1 MDDRPVNSIALVHEP
16 VKQNLRSVH
25 AGVNVRPGCAP
36 AVVADLREFRR
47 DFCGR
52 CWILHS
58 REPLCTMGLLEDGG
72 EGGSRTHEPG
82 FTRLPAFEAG
92 SFDHSDTSPRWLNHS
107 NGGAPA
113 GQRWSRYAK
122 NSHGAAANIKLRAGR
137 IF

>member
-47 DFCGR
+47 DCCAR

-58 REPLCTMGLLEDGG
+58 REPLCTMGLFEDGG
-72 EGGSRTHEPG
+72 EGGIRPIECGASY
-82 FTRLPAFEAG
+82 RLAWPC
-92 SFDHSDTSPRWLNHS
+92 SDTENKALTGISASAQSYRCVLK
-107 NGGAPA
+107 A
-113 GQRWSRYAK
+113 
-122 NSHGAAANIKLRAGR
+122 NS
-137 IF
+137 